1 MEQTIDP
8 IWPSIFA
15 LAVGLVGSMIV
26 CLGALAYLRRVRLE
40 RPAIGTFNRRD
51 IVVVFGFVIL
61 LPVAYL
67 TFPIWLTTCLL
78 VLTFAGALA
87 IGYKPLLTRTQLWLA
102 IGVLLGANLFINHNM
117 LGTVS
122 GWQLMWIENNVVVAL
137 AAVAV
142 VNLYVQ
148 GGMRL
153 RHVAW
158 FAFTLALYD
167 GLFILIVPL
176 TNTLVQGFLG
186 YPLNPSFGMRIGL
199 YNATIGIG
207 DLLVYSAFTIAAFK
221 AYGRQAARIS
231 LVLVAIFGAA
241 GPALAGLVF
250 DLADARTDVIVPAQ
264 TVFGPVAF
272 IAYVWMSRHYG
283 RERTMAEFLASDDV
297 IQTDEELAAA
307 EASRTPTSTAGD
319 AVTTGA
325 GSEAGRLDDAR
336 RSRPVSTTGGQS
348 S

>member
-1 MEQTIDP
+1 MEQTIHP
-8 IWPSIFA
+8 WLPTVYA
-15 LAVGLVGSMIV
+15 LVVGLAGAMAV

-51 IVVVFGFVIL
+51 IVSIFGFVIL

-87 IGYKPLLTRTQLWLA
+87 IGFKPLFTPTQLW
-102 IGVLLGANLFINHNM
+102 IGIGLLLGANLWINLNL

-122 GWQLMWIENNVVVAL
+122 GWQLMWIENNIIVAL

-153 RHVAW
+153 QHVAW

-167 GLFILIVPL
+167 ALFILFVPL

-186 YPLNPSFGMRIGL
+186 YPLNPSFGMRL
-199 YNATIGIG
+199 GI
-207 DLLVYSAFTIAAFK
+207 YK
-221 AYGRQAARIS
+221 
-231 LVLVAIFGAA
+231 
-241 GPALAGLVF
+241 
-250 DLADARTDVIVPAQ
+250 
-264 TVFGPVAF
+264 
-272 IAYVWMSRHYG
+272 RHH
-283 RERTMAEFLASDDV
+283 RHR
-297 IQTDEELAAA
+297 
-307 EASRTPTSTAGD
+307 
-319 AVTTGA
+319 
-325 GSEAGRLDDAR
+325 
-336 RSRPVSTTGGQS
+336 
-348 S
+348 

>member
-1 MEQTIDP
+1 MEQTIHP
-8 IWPSIFA
+8 WLPTVYA
-15 LAVGLVGSMIV
+15 LVVGLAGAMAV

-51 IVVVFGFVIL
+51 IVSSFGFVIL

-87 IGYKPLLTRTQLWLA
+87 IGFKPLFTPTQLW
-102 IGVLLGANLFINHNM
+102 IGIGLLLGANLWINLNL

-122 GWQLMWIENNVVVAL
+122 GWQLMWIENNIIVAL

-153 RHVAW
+153 QHVAW

-167 GLFILIVPL
+167 ALFILFVPL

-186 YPLNPSFGMRIGL
+186 YPLNPSFGMRLGI

-207 DLLVYSAFTIAAFK
+207 DLLVYGLFTIAAYK
-221 AYGRQAARIS
+221 AYGRQAARIC
-231 LVLVAIFGAA
+231 LVLVGVFGAA
-241 GPALAGLVF
+241 APSLAGLVF
-250 DLADARTDVIVPAQ
+250 DTFTDARTDIIVPAQ

-272 IAYVWMSRHYG
+272 VAYLWMKRHYG
-283 RERTMAEFLASDDV
+283 RERTMEEFLASSDV
-297 IQTDEELAAA
+297 VLPASVEPAQPQATAPQSEPARPEL
-307 EASRTPTSTAGD
+307 TP
-319 AVTTGA
+319 
-325 GSEAGRLDDAR
+325 RAR
-336 RSRPVSTTGGQS
+336 
-348 S
+348 

>member
-1 MEQTIDP
+1 MEQTIHP
-8 IWPSIFA
+8 WLPSVYA
-15 LAVGLVGSMIV
+15 LVVGLVGSMAV
-26 CLGALAYLRRVRLE
+26 CLLALAYIRRVRLE

-78 VLTFAGALA
+78 ILTFTAALA
-87 IGYKPLLTRTQLWLA
+87 IGYKPLFTPTQLWLG
-102 IGVLLGANLFINHNM
+102 IGVLIGANLWINHNM

-122 GWQLMWIENNVVVAL
+122 GWQLMWIENNIIVAL

-153 RHVAW
+153 QHVAW
-158 FAFTLALYD
+158 FAFTLAVYD
-167 GLFILIVPL
+167 ALFILIIPL
-176 TNTLVQGFLG
+176 TNALVQGFLG
-186 YPLNPSFGMRIGL
+186 YPLNPSLGMRLGI

-231 LVLVAIFGAA
+231 LVLVATFGAA
-241 GPALAGLVF
+241 GPALVGLAF
-250 DLADARTDVIVPAQ
+250 DTFTDARTDIIVPAQ
-264 TVFGPVAF
+264 TIFGPVAF
-272 IAYVWMSRHYG
+272 FAYLWMKHHYG
-283 RERTMAEFLASDDV
+283 RERTMEEFLGSSDV
-297 IQTDEELAAA
+297 VSPAPVAPAPSAAA
-307 EASRTPTSTAGD
+307 QPEPEPA
-319 AVTTGA
+319 
-325 GSEAGRLDDAR
+325 
-336 RSRPVSTTGGQS
+336 PVAQHPA
-348 S
+348 